1 MDAIDG
7 SGSGTLKGAFAQ
19 QKLGAQVVTDTL
31 TRLNTD
37 QTTGRVDQD
46 FDFQTK
52 VLSAAKGLGGNVDVK
67 A

>member
-1 MDAIDG
+1 MDTTSGVG
-7 SGSGTLKGAFAQ
+7 SGALTSALDQ
-19 QKLGAQVVTDTL
+19 QKFGTQVVTETL

-37 QTTGRVDQD
+37 QATGRVDQD

-52 VLSAAKGLGGNVDVK
+52 VLSAAKGLGGNVNVK